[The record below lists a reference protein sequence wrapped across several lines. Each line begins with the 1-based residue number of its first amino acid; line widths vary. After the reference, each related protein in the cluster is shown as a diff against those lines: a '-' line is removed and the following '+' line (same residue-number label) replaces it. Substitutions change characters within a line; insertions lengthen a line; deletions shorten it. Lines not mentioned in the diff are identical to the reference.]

1 MIPLK
6 SEEDLKMLKLSGQI
20 LARVMRVLEQHAA
33 PGVTTLELDKL
44 AQDLITKEGA
54 RPAFKGYKGYPA
66 SICASVNEEVVHGIP
81 SDTPLKDGD
90 IISIDAGVE
99 YKGYF
104 SDAAITVP
112 VGKIDSKKKKLIE
125 VTKKA
130 LSLGIKQSRARN
142 QISDISYA
150 IQNYV
155 ENNGFSVVRQFVGHG
170 IGMKLHEEPE
180 IPNFG
185 KPHCGEVIKAGMVLA
200 IEPMVNA
207 GSWECEILDN
217 GWTAV
222 TVDNQPSAHF
232 EDTIAITENGVEILT
247 RLC

>member
-6 SEEDLKMLKLSGQI
+6 SEKDLKLLRLSGRI
-20 LARVMRVLEQHAA
+20 LARVMRVLEQYVAE
-33 PGVTTLELDKL
+33 GVTTLELDRL

-54 RPAFKGYKGYPA
+54 YPAFKGYKGYPA
-66 SICASVNEEVVHGIP
+66 NICASVNEEVVHGIP
-81 SDTPLKDGD
+81 NDRRLLEGD
-90 IISIDAGVE
+90 IISIDVGVE
-99 YKGYF
+99 YQGYF

-112 VGKIDSKKKKLIE
+112 VGKIEAKKKKLIE

-130 LSLGIKQSRARN
+130 LSLGIKHSRVRN
-142 QISDISYA
+142 RISDISYA

-155 ENNGFSVVRQFVGHG
+155 ENSGFSVVRQFVGHG
-170 IGMKLHEEPE
+170 IGIKLHEEPE

-185 KPHCGEVIKAGMVLA
+185 KPHSGEFIKAGMVLA

-222 TVDNQPSAHF
+222 TVDNRPSAHF
-232 EDTIAITENGVEILT
+232 EDTIAVTEDGVEILT
-247 RLC
+247 RLN

>member
-6 SEEDLKMLKLSGQI
+6 SEEDLRMLKVSGQI
-20 LARVMRVLEQHAA
+20 LARVMRVLEQHVA
-33 PGVTTLELDKL
+33 PGVTTLELDRL
-44 AQDLITKEGA
+44 AQDLIIKEGA

-81 SDTPLKDGD
+81 TDKKLEVGD

-99 YKGYF
+99 YQGYF

-112 VGKIDSKKKKLIE
+112 VGKIDAKKKKLIE

-130 LSLGIKQSRARN
+130 LSLGIKQTRAGN

-170 IGMKLHEEPE
+170 IGVKLHEEPE

-185 KPHCGEVIKAGMVLA
+185 KPHCGEFIKAGMVLA

-232 EDTIAITENGVEILT
+232 EDTIVVTENGVEILT
-247 RLC
+247 RIN